1 MGHLRRTTAS
11 RKGLAESAAI
21 FAALGDPTR
30 LRLVN
35 RLCETGPLSIAQ
47 LAVGEPVT
55 RQAVSKHLQALEAAG
70 ITRSS
75 RDGRRRIW
83 ELQPDRLVEVRR
95 HLETIS
101 SQWDDAIGRLRNLV
115 ERD

>member
-1 MGHLRRTTAS
+1 MVQFRRTAAW
-11 RKGLAESAAI
+11 RKGLAETAAI

-35 RLCETGPLSIAQ
+35 RLCERGPLSIAQ
-47 LAVGEPVT
+47 LAVDEPVT
-55 RQAVSKHLQALEAAG
+55 RQAVSKHLQALEEAG

-75 RDGRRRIW
+75 RHGRQRIW
-83 ELQPDRLVEVRR
+83 ELRPDRLVEVRR

-101 SQWDDAIGRLRNLV
+101 SQWDDAIGRLRKLV